1 MDSLLE
7 SPTKSS
13 VSGDVQEKNTFT
25 FTSQQVSTHS
35 TNREV
40 TSPPGFTAP
49 PAPQVK
55 TQPLR
60 PPPPELK
67 LEEKKESASGA
78 KSSASSLLVS
88 PTLPLS
94 NAADSEFVSRKEYNE
109 LLARLASMEARIT
122 LLEKR

>member
-40 TSPPGFTAP
+40 CVVSYVLVVVVFHFFLLFSSDVFFDTKSSRCALGDFST
-49 PAPQVK
+49 
-55 TQPLR
+55 R
-60 PPPPELK
+60 IY
-67 LEEKKESASGA
+67 SASR
-78 KSSASSLLVS
+78 SSG
-88 PTLPLS
+88 
-94 NAADSEFVSRKEYNE
+94 
-109 LLARLASMEARIT
+109 
-122 LLEKR
+122 